1 MMKIT
6 ISWHLDNF
14 DVTYYEWWKGL
25 EGKHKYTLSIIML
38 E

>member
-14 DVTYYEWWKGL
+14 DVTHYEWWKGL